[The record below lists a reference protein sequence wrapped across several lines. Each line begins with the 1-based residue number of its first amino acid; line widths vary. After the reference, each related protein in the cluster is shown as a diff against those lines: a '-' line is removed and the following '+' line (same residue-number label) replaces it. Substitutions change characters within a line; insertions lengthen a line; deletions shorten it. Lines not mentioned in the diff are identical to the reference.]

1 MSFLTLPPFRLT
13 SCLLAMSLSLAA
25 CGGGDGGSASLENSN
40 NSSGGDS
47 ASLGN
52 SNSNSNGSSNNAVGS
67 GGSNAG
73 SDSSSVNSPAEIVPP
88 PKEVPPSVTST
99 PMQVLVPAYFNPA
112 PGWDAMT
119 SSAKAH
125 PDVKITAILNPQN
138 GKFTN
143 VNAAFTNAIASFKLA
158 GGNVVGYV
166 STNYAKRSLAEVKAN
181 IDNYLLHYPEVS
193 GFFLDEMEAKGK
205 QLNFYSDVANYIRGK
220 GLNLQIIGN
229 PGTLPVEA
237 FTSVGDTL
245 VTFEGKEVDYRSF
258 NPATLHSWVYDK
270 PSTIQAALV
279 HNADNCKLMQQAL
292 TTAALLRT
300 HTSLIYVTE
309 LEFDYSTGI
318 GNPWKSLPKY
328 WTQLLDSVDAINKQ
342 QPLPAC

>member
-1 MSFLTLPPFRLT
+1 MSCISLLTPISMPLLSLHSFRLT

-25 CGGGDGGSASLENSN
+25 CGGGDEGSGST
-40 NSSGGDS
+40 SSG
-47 ASLGN
+47 
-52 SNSNSNGSSNNAVGS
+52 NSNSNGSSTNTVGS
-67 GGSNAG
+67 GGNNAG
-73 SDSSSVNSPAEIVPP
+73 SDSSSTNNPAEIVPP
-88 PKEVPPSVTST
+88 AKEEPPSVTAT
-99 PMQVLVPAYFNPA
+99 PMQVLVPAYFNPV
-112 PGWDAMT
+112 PDWDAMT
-119 SSAKAH
+119 SGAKAH

-166 STNYAKRSLAEVKAN
+166 STNYGKRSLAEVRAN

-205 QLNFYSDVANYIRGK
+205 QLDFYSDVASYIRGK
-220 GLNLQIIGN
+220 GLNLRIIGN

-237 FTSVGDTL
+237 YASVSDTL

-258 NPATLHSWVYDK
+258 NPATLHNWVYNK
-270 PSTIQAALV
+270 PRTIQAALV
-279 HNADNCKLMQQAL
+279 HNADSCKLMQQTL
-292 TTAALLRT
+292 TTAALPRT

-309 LEFDYSTGI
+309 LEFEYSTGI

-328 WTQLLDSVDAINKQ
+328 WTQLLGSVDAINKR

>member
-13 SCLLAMSLSLAA
+13 SCLLAMSLCLAA
-25 CGGGDGGSASLENSN
+25 CGGGDGGSASLRNSN
-40 NSSGGDS
+40 NSSDGGS

-52 SNSNSNGSSNNAVGS
+52 SNNAVGS

-73 SDSSSVNSPAEIVPP
+73 FDSSSVNSPAEIVPP
-88 PKEVPPSVTST
+88 PKEETLSVTPT

-112 PGWDAMT
+112 PAWDAMT
-119 SSAKAH
+119 TSAKTH

-237 FTSVGDTL
+237 FTSVSDTL

-258 NPATLHSWVYDK
+258 NPATLHNWVYDK

-292 TTAALLRT
+292 TMAALPRT

>member
-1 MSFLTLPPFRLT
+1 MSSLTLHPFRLT
-13 SCLLAMSLSLAA
+13 ACLLAISLSLAA
-25 CGGGDGGSASLENSN
+25 CGGGDGSSASLE
-40 NSSGGDS
+40 
-47 ASLGN
+47 N
-52 SNSNSNGSSNNAVGS
+52 SNSNSNGSSNAVGS

-73 SDSSSVNSPAEIVPP
+73 SGSSSVNNPAEIVPAA
-88 PKEVPPSVTST
+88 KEETPSVTPT

-112 PGWDAMT
+112 PGWDVMT

-143 VNAAFTNAIASFKLA
+143 VNVALTNAIASFKLA
-158 GGNVVGYV
+158 GRNVVGYV

-205 QLNFYSDVANYIRGK
+205 QLDFYSDVANYIRDK

-237 FTSVGDTL
+237 YTSVSDTL

-258 NPATLHSWVYDK
+258 NPATLHNWVYDK

>member
-1 MSFLTLPPFRLT
+1 M
-13 SCLLAMSLSLAA
+13 
-25 CGGGDGGSASLENSN
+25 N
-40 NSSGGDS
+40 N
-47 ASLGN
+47 
-52 SNSNSNGSSNNAVGS
+52 
-67 GGSNAG
+67 
-73 SDSSSVNSPAEIVPP
+73 PAEIVPAA
-88 PKEVPPSVTST
+88 KEETPSVTPT

-112 PGWDAMT
+112 PGWDVMT

-143 VNAAFTNAIASFKLA
+143 VNVALTNAIASFKLA
-158 GGNVVGYV
+158 GRNVVGYV

-205 QLNFYSDVANYIRGK
+205 QLDFYSDVANYIRDK

-237 FTSVGDTL
+237 YTSVSDTL

-258 NPATLHSWVYDK
+258 NPATLHNWVYDK
-270 PSTIQAALV
+270 PNTIQAALV

-292 TTAALLRT
+292 TMAALPRT

>member
-1 MSFLTLPPFRLT
+1 MPFLTLHPFRLT

-25 CGGGDGGSASLENSN
+25 CGGGDGGSASLGNSN
-40 NSSGGDS
+40 NSSGGGS

-52 SNSNSNGSSNNAVGS
+52 SNGNNNAVAS

-73 SDSSSVNSPAEIVPP
+73 SDSSSVNNPAEIIPP
-88 PKEVPPSVTST
+88 AKEEPPSVAPT

-119 SSAKAH
+119 SSAKTH

-205 QLNFYSDVANYIRGK
+205 QLDFYSDVANYIRGK
-220 GLNLQIIGN
+220 GRNLQIIGN

-237 FTSVGDTL
+237 YASVSDTL
-245 VTFEGKEVDYRSF
+245 VTFEGKELDYRSF
-258 NPATLHSWVYDK
+258 NPATLHNWVYDK
-270 PSTIQAALV
+270 PSTIQSALV
-279 HNADNCKLMQQAL
+279 HNADNCKLMQQTL
-292 TTAALLRT
+292 TTAALPRT

-318 GNPWKSLPKY
+318 GNPWKGLPKY

>member
-1 MSFLTLPPFRLT
+1 
-13 SCLLAMSLSLAA
+13 
-25 CGGGDGGSASLENSN
+25 
-40 NSSGGDS
+40 
-47 ASLGN
+47 
-52 SNSNSNGSSNNAVGS
+52 
-67 GGSNAG
+67 
-73 SDSSSVNSPAEIVPP
+73 
-88 PKEVPPSVTST
+88 
-99 PMQVLVPAYFNPA
+99 
-112 PGWDAMT
+112 MT

-205 QLNFYSDVANYIRGK
+205 QLDFYSDVANYIRGK

-237 FTSVGDTL
+237 YASVSDTL

-258 NPATLHSWVYDK
+258 NPATLHSWVYNK

-279 HNADNCKLMQQAL
+279 HNADNCKLMQQTL
-292 TTAALLRT
+292 TTAALPRT
-300 HTSLIYVTE
+300 HTSVVYVTE

-318 GNPWKSLPKY
+318 GNPWKSLSKY

>member
-1 MSFLTLPPFRLT
+1 M
-13 SCLLAMSLSLAA
+13 
-25 CGGGDGGSASLENSN
+25 N
-40 NSSGGDS
+40 N
-47 ASLGN
+47 
-52 SNSNSNGSSNNAVGS
+52 
-67 GGSNAG
+67 
-73 SDSSSVNSPAEIVPP
+73 PAEIVPAA
-88 PKEVPPSVTST
+88 KEETPSVTPT

-112 PGWDAMT
+112 PGWDVMT

-143 VNAAFTNAIASFKLA
+143 VNVALTNAIASFKLA

-205 QLNFYSDVANYIRGK
+205 QLDFYSDVANYIRGK

-237 FTSVGDTL
+237 YASVSDTL

-258 NPATLHSWVYDK
+258 NPATLHNWVYDK

-279 HNADNCKLMQQAL
+279 HNADNCKLMQQTL
-292 TTAALLRT
+292 TMAALPRI

-342 QPLPAC
+342 QSLPAC

>member
-1 MSFLTLPPFRLT
+1 MSSLTLHPFRLT
-13 SCLLAMSLSLAA
+13 ACLLAISLSLAA
-25 CGGGDGGSASLENSN
+25 CGGGDGSSASLE
-40 NSSGGDS
+40 
-47 ASLGN
+47 N
-52 SNSNSNGSSNNAVGS
+52 SNSNSNGSSNAVGS

-73 SDSSSVNSPAEIVPP
+73 SGSSSVNNPAEIVPAA
-88 PKEVPPSVTST
+88 KEETPSVTPT

-112 PGWDAMT
+112 PGWDVMT

-143 VNAAFTNAIASFKLA
+143 VNVALTNAIASFKLA
-158 GGNVVGYV
+158 GRNVVGYV

-205 QLNFYSDVANYIRGK
+205 QLDFYSDVANYIRDK

-237 FTSVGDTL
+237 
-245 VTFEGKEVDYRSF
+245 
-258 NPATLHSWVYDK
+258 
-270 PSTIQAALV
+270 
-279 HNADNCKLMQQAL
+279 
-292 TTAALLRT
+292 
-300 HTSLIYVTE
+300 
-309 LEFDYSTGI
+309 
-318 GNPWKSLPKY
+318 
-328 WTQLLDSVDAINKQ
+328 
-342 QPLPAC
+342 

>member
-1 MSFLTLPPFRLT
+1 MSSLTLHPFRLT
-13 SCLLAMSLSLAA
+13 ACLLAISLSLAA
-25 CGGGDGGSASLENSN
+25 CGGGDGSSASLE
-40 NSSGGDS
+40 
-47 ASLGN
+47 N
-52 SNSNSNGSSNNAVGS
+52 SNSNSNGSSNAVGS

-73 SDSSSVNSPAEIVPP
+73 SGSSSVNNPAEIVPAA
-88 PKEVPPSVTST
+88 KEETPSVTPT

-112 PGWDAMT
+112 PGWDVMT

-143 VNAAFTNAIASFKLA
+143 VNVALTNAIASFKLA

-205 QLNFYSDVANYIRGK
+205 QLDFYSDVANYIRDK

-237 FTSVGDTL
+237 YTSVSDTL

>member
-1 MSFLTLPPFRLT
+1 MPFLTLHPLRLT
-13 SCLLAMSLSLAA
+13 VCLLAMSLSLAA
-25 CGGGDGGSASLENSN
+25 CGGGDGGSASL
-40 NSSGGDS
+40 G
-47 ASLGN
+47 
-52 SNSNSNGSSNNAVGS
+52 NSNSNGSSNPVGS

-73 SDSSSVNSPAEIVPP
+73 SDSPAVNNPAEIVPP
-88 PKEVPPSVTST
+88 ANEEPPSVTPT

-205 QLNFYSDVANYIRGK
+205 QLDFYSDVANYIRGK
-220 GLNLQIIGN
+220 GRNLQIIGN

-237 FTSVGDTL
+237 YASVSDTL